1 MKRVVKKMCVA
12 LVASVMMLSI
22 AYLSVSVVRASNP
35 PAAIRAKICETASS
49 KIGCTYK
56 NGASG
61 PKEFD
66 CGGLVRYCAN
76 IGGVTLEA
84 DTAAENFREFRNMYR
99 AVLKTSTNY
108 NRKLGDFIYYK
119 EFDDKGKVIDN
130 GRYMYIYHA
139 AVYIGGD
146 TIIDATSRAGK
157 VVKRSRSTTF
167 KPRSEV
173 GYAYCI

>member
-1 MKRVVKKMCVA
+1 MKRVVKKKCVA
-12 LVASVMMLSI
+12 LIVSVMMLST
-22 AYLSVSVVRASNP
+22 AYQSVSVVRASNP

-49 KIGCTYK
+49 KISCSYK
-56 NGASG
+56 EGASG
-61 PKEFD
+61 PKVFD
-66 CGGLVRYCAN
+66 CGGLVRYCAKQV
-76 IGGVTLEA
+76 GLTLEA

-99 AVLKTSTNY
+99 AVLKTSINY

-119 EFDDKGKVIDN
+119 EFDENGKVIDN

-146 TIIDATSRAGK
+146 TIIDASSTAGK
-157 VVKRSRSTTF
+157 VVKRPRTTF

-173 GYAYCI
+173 GYAYVVG